1 MMGKPVGTELFW
13 VVAGQGMAF
22 LLNIVTLKV
31 LTSQLGAVEYGRFV
45 LGLSIAGGLGL
56 IFYGPLSQAVS
67 RYVHVCSEAG
77 QQHVLPLLRAAYLR
91 RLALAAALLAVVLVL
106 VLALLSLPEWVA
118 LTVVALGYGA
128 ATGALLVY
136 VAELNTR
143 RQRRICSLLQS
154 VEVLLRLLVAILLV
168 SWVGRSALWA
178 LAGFMM
184 ASLAVGWWARSVVN
198 KHTEGLLASRPATVD
213 AVIPGFFR
221 YTASF
226 SLFAI
231 PAMFSLYGDRWL
243 VQQMLTQS
251 DVGIYVALNQIA
263 AAPANL
269 LLAIFS
275 QLLHPILFQRAGGGQ
290 ALASVHASR
299 MLLYRA
305 LSVLVFV
312 LFGIV
317 AVSALFGEWL
327 TGWLTSTE
335 FARHGGLLWQLALAA
350 GIFQIGQALA
360 AETFVHNRP
369 FLLFFP
375 KMAHAVSFLGLAY
388 LWILPRGLEGVA
400 LAAVVA
406 ALIYLLLVAVTNAW
420 MVARPASGSVP

>member
-1 MMGKPVGTELFW
+1 MV
-13 VVAGQGMAF
+13 
-22 LLNIVTLKV
+22 
-31 LTSQLGAVEYGRFV
+31 
-45 LGLSIAGGLGL
+45 
-56 IFYGPLSQAVS
+56 
-67 RYVHVCSEAG
+67 
-77 QQHVLPLLRAAYLR
+77 
-91 RLALAAALLAVVLVL
+91 
-106 VLALLSLPEWVA
+106 
-118 LTVVALGYGA
+118 
-128 ATGALLVY
+128 
-136 VAELNTR
+136 
-143 RQRRICSLLQS
+143 
-154 VEVLLRLLVAILLV
+154 
-168 SWVGRSALWA
+168 
-178 LAGFMM
+178 
-184 ASLAVGWWARSVVN
+184 
-198 KHTEGLLASRPATVD
+198 
-213 AVIPGFFR
+213 
-221 YTASF
+221 
-226 SLFAI
+226 
-231 PAMFSLYGDRWL
+231 
-243 VQQMLTQS
+243 TQS

-305 LSVLVFV
+305 LSVLVVV